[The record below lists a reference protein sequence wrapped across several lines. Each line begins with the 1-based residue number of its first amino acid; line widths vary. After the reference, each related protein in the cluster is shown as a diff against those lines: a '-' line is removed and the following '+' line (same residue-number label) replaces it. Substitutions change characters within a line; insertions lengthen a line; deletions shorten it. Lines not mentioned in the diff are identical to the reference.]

1 MNFTP
6 SPTHNASK
14 NFMLT
19 QVKTILGIGE
29 SKGLRLLKPPR
40 LEAGDT
46 IGVIAPSHHV
56 QPFQEKYDQGIKNLQ
71 KFGFNVK
78 EGKTVK
84 LQHMGYMAGTDLER
98 ANDINSMFA
107 DEEVNAIICALGGS
121 IAIRCLRHL
130 DYDLIKRNPKIFSGM
145 SNITTFLIA
154 FLAKTGVPGLHQTDV
169 VFGFGAD
176 MNSEEGKYETD
187 LFFRVTKNAEPLG
200 LLPALTKWEVWREGK
215 AEGKLFGGSIN
226 SAETMLGTPYYPKL
240 NEDIIF
246 FWESIGQPLDELD
259 AKFTH
264 FRETGIF
271 ERTKG
276 MLIGKFRDEVS
287 DSTSKTGQIIRDRI
301 DEIRGLVMDIAA
313 GYDFPII
320 GNMDF
325 GHYTP
330 NLPLPIG
337 IKAAMDT
344 DGMKVWLKESYVE

>member
-1 MNFTP
+1 
-6 SPTHNASK
+6 
-14 NFMLT
+14 MLT
-19 QVKTILGIGE
+19 QVKIVLGIGE
-29 SKGLRLLKPPR
+29 SEGLRLLKPRR

-46 IGVIAPSHHV
+46 VGVIAPSHPV
-56 QPFQEKYDQGIKNLQ
+56 QPFQEKYDQGIKNLK
-71 KFGFNVK
+71 KFGFSVK

-98 ANDINSMFA
+98 AGDINAMFA
-107 DEEVNAIICALGGS
+107 DEEVRAIICALGGS

-130 DYDLIKRNPKIFSGM
+130 DYDLIRRNPKVFSGM
-145 SNITTFLIA
+145 SNITTFHIA
-154 FLAKTGVPGLHQTDV
+154 FLAKTGLTGLHQTDV

-176 MNSEEGKYETD
+176 MDGEEAKYETD

-264 FRETGIF
+264 FRESGIF
-271 ERTKG
+271 ERTRG

-287 DSTSKTGQIIRDRI
+287 DSSSKTGQTIRDRI
-301 DEIRGLVMDIAA
+301 DEIRGLVMDITA

-330 NLPLPIG
+330 NLPLPMG

-344 DGMKVWLKESYVE
+344 DGTKVWLKESYVE

>member
-1 MNFTP
+1 M
-6 SPTHNASK
+6 K
-14 NFMLT
+14 R
-19 QVKTILGIGE
+19 
-29 SKGLRLLKPPR
+29 LRLLKPHR
-40 LEAGDT
+40 LQAGDT
-46 IGVIAPSHHV
+46 IGVIAPSHPV
-56 QPFQEKYDQGIKNLQ
+56 LPFQEKYNQGINNLK

-78 EGKTVK
+78 EGKTIK
-84 LQHMGYMAGTDLER
+84 LQHKGYMAGTDRER
-98 ANDINSMFA
+98 ADDINAMFA
-107 DEEVNAIICALGGS
+107 DDDVSVIICALGGS
-121 IAIRCLRHL
+121 IAIRCLRYL

-145 SNITTFLIA
+145 SNITTFHIA
-154 FLAKTGVPGLHQTDV
+154 FLAKIGMSGLHQTDI

-176 MNSEEGKYETD
+176 MNSEEAKYETD
-187 LFFRVTKNAEPLG
+187 LFFRITENAEPLG

-215 AEGKLFGGSIN
+215 AEGMLFGGSIN

-264 FRETGIF
+264 FRESGIF
-271 ERTKG
+271 DKTKG
-276 MLIGKFRDEVS
+276 MLIGKFRDEVPDPS
-287 DSTSKTGQIIRDRI
+287 SKTGQSIIDRI
-301 DEIRGLVMDIAA
+301 DEIRELVMDITA

-337 IKAAMDT
+337 IKAAMNT
-344 DGMKVWLKESYVE
+344 DGMRVWLKESYVK